1 MVGSVDALN
10 EGLRINGAVEP
21 LPEDF
26 DATAVIIDPVPLAV
40 VDNGIVKE
48 EAQII
53 KGKEKREI
61 VLGRNI
67 HTSCLEVTEPE
78 ADDEIT
84 GDREAHMASVLAR
97 YKRALTER
105 TKHHLGLTIFAI
117 LILFLSSLHLCCIL
131 VFGKSTKLF
140 RIILLLFFPLGILL
154 NS

>member
-26 DATAVIIDPVPLAV
+26 DATAVIIDPVPSAV
-40 VDNGIVKE
+40 VDNGILKE
-48 EAQII
+48 EAQIN

-61 VLGRNI
+61 VLGRNV
-67 HTSCLEVTEPE
+67 HTTCLEVTEPE

-105 TKHHLGLTIFAI
+105 TKHHLGLTIFA
-117 LILFLSSLHLCCIL
+117 LL
-131 VFGKSTKLF
+131 
-140 RIILLLFFPLGILL
+140 ILLL
-154 NS
+154 S